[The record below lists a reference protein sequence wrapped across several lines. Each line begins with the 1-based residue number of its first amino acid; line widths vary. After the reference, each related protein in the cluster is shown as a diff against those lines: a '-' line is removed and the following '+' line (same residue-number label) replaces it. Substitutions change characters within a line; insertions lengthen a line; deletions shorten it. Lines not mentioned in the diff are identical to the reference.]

1 MFKKILNLLAIA
13 CISNASLAQQIP
25 VDSIFTSEGLILA
38 EVKEIAPDYIKYSF
52 PSETLVNAIYK
63 NNVQKIRFN
72 SGRVQLFKESLAL
85 NEVNYA
91 HDFDKVSLTHL
102 ESEVK
107 GLYKLDEVYAKAV
120 GTTTL
125 SNITTV
131 KERAFRKLKIQAALL
146 GGNVI
151 YMLDQNTVGNQ
162 FGTEYQAGRATQTTL
177 TGIVYSNNIPKVEE
191 VTTALN
197 NKKTFIVNANFFAGR
212 NSTDVEGN
220 PSLPESFTVEDF
232 YQENGFV
239 YIRGKAKGIKNDLFK
254 VVSFKNNQM
263 TLYWKDKKKAYN
275 LSVDL

>member
-1 MFKKILNLLAIA
+1 MFKKILSLLAIA
-13 CISNASLAQQIP
+13 LVSNASLAQQTP
-25 VDSIFTSEGLILA
+25 LDSIFTSEGLILA
-38 EVKEIAPDYIKYSF
+38 EVKEIAPDFIKYSF
-52 PSETLVNAIYK
+52 PDESLVNSIYK

-72 SGRVQLFKESLAL
+72 SGRVQLFKESLGLA
-85 NEVNYA
+85 EINYA
-91 HDFDKVSLTHL
+91 HDFTKVNLTHL
-102 ESEVK
+102 ESETK

-162 FGTEYQAGRATQTTL
+162 FGTEYQAAKATETIL
-177 TGIVYSNNIPKVEE
+177 TGIVYSNSIPKVED
-191 VTTALN
+191 VTATLN
-197 NKKTFIVNANFFAGR
+197 DKKTFAVNSNFFAGR

-220 PSLPESFTVEDF
+220 PFLPESFSVEDF

-239 YIRGKAKGIKNDLFK
+239 YIRGKAKGIKNDVFK

>member
-1 MFKKILNLLAIA
+1 MFKKILNLLFIT
-13 CISNASLAQQIP
+13 CLSNGLLAQNNP

-38 EVKEIAPDYIKYSF
+38 EVKEIAPDYVKYSF
-52 PSETLVNAIYK
+52 PSETLINSIYK

-85 NEVNYA
+85 AEIKYV
-91 HDFDKVSLTHL
+91 HDYEKVSLTHL
-102 ESEVK
+102 ESETK
-107 GLYKLDEVYAKAV
+107 GLYKLDEVFAKAV

-146 GGNVI
+146 GGNVVF
-151 YMLDQNTVGNQ
+151 MLDQNTVGNQ
-162 FGTEYQAGRATQTTL
+162 FGSYYQTGKATETTL
-177 TGIVYSNNIPKVEE
+177 TGIVYSNSIPKVDEII
-191 VTTALN
+191 ALLN
-197 NKKTFIVNANFFAGR
+197 SKKTFNVNSNFYAGI

-220 PSLPESFTVEDF
+220 PYLPETFTIEDF
-232 YQENGFV
+232 YEENGFV
-239 YIRGKAKGIKNDLFK
+239 YVRGKARGIKNTLFK

-263 TLYWKDKKKAYN
+263 TFYWKDKKKAYN